1 MELSGPLAIESTLFE
16 TRRECRAWSPKELCE
31 VLVYTRTPGWTPP
44 RGSAV
49 AFQVE
54 DLVDPIVVSELIRL
68 NVLRVRHASIQDD
81 QAIRLHLDEVQELP
95 VPIPVVDVH
104 IAGHGIAGLNMTV
117 FTNSA

>member
-1 MELSGPLAIESTLFE
+1 M
-16 TRRECRAWSPKELCE
+16 
-31 VLVYTRTPGWTPP
+31 
-44 RGSAV
+44 

-68 NVLRVRHASIQDD
+68 NMLRVRHASIHDD
-81 QAIRLHLDEVQELP
+81 QAIGLHLDEVQELP

-117 FTNSA
+117 FMNSA